1 MPINI
6 FRTVMEFI
14 PSYTFSMVFGLLCGL
29 CSSRFDVNSANWI
42 AGRKF
47 TDDDYFAPYVFRLDA
62 INTTVVAPSIG
73 EF

>member
-1 MPINI
+1 
-6 FRTVMEFI
+6 
-14 PSYTFSMVFGLLCGL
+14 MVFGLLCGL

-47 TDDDYFAPYVFRLDA
+47 TDDDYFAPYVFELDA
-62 INTTVVAPSIG
+62 INTIVVAPSIG